1 MTAPSPAAV
10 PRSAAAAGG
19 AVLVGATGGIGASI
33 ARRLAGDG
41 PRPLVLM
48 DLAGDALD
56 GLAQELDA
64 TAVPVD
70 LSDAETVEAAFR
82 AAAAA
87 LPDGVAALVLAAGV
101 VDTAKLGELTP
112 ERWDRILAVDLTG
125 FFLCCHHALPMMVDG
140 GRIVTLGSLA
150 GRTGGVLTGTAY
162 AAAKGGVEA
171 MTKSIAQ
178 QLAPRGITANC
189 VAPGA
194 VETPMLAAHP
204 PERKAAMSAS
214 TPLKRMGRPEEI
226 AGAVA
231 WLLSPEAGFVTGHV
245 LAVNGGLRM
254 D

>member
-112 ERWDRILAVDLTG
+112 ERWDRILAVGPDRLLSVLPPRPADDG
-125 FFLCCHHALPMMVDG
+125 RWRADRHA
-140 GRIVTLGSLA
+140 RLGSP
-150 GRTGGVLTGTAY
+150 GGP
-162 AAAKGGVEA
+162 AA
-171 MTKSIAQ
+171 S
-178 QLAPRGITANC
+178 
-189 VAPGA
+189 
-194 VETPMLAAHP
+194 
-204 PERKAAMSAS
+204 
-214 TPLKRMGRPEEI
+214 
-226 AGAVA
+226 
-231 WLLSPEAGFVTGHV
+231 
-245 LAVNGGLRM
+245 
-254 D
+254 

>member
-1 MTAPSPAAV
+1 
-10 PRSAAAAGG
+10 
-19 AVLVGATGGIGASI
+19 
-33 ARRLAGDG
+33 
-41 PRPLVLM
+41 
-48 DLAGDALD
+48 
-56 GLAQELDA
+56 

-70 LSDAETVEAAFR
+70 LAQPDTVADGFAK
-82 AAAAA
+82 AGAA
-87 LPDGVAALVLAAGV
+87 LPDGIAALVLAAGV

-112 ERWDRILAVDLTG
+112 EGWARILAVDLTG
-125 FFLCCHHALPMMVDG
+125 FFLCCHHALPRLVDG

-231 WLLSPEAGFVTGHV
+231 WLLSADAAFVTGHV

>member
-1 MTAPSPAAV
+1 MNDTPSSTAT
-10 PRSAAAAGG
+10 AGG
-19 AVLVGATGGIGASI
+19 TILVGATGGIGAAI
-33 ARRLAGDG
+33 ARRLAKDG

-48 DLAGDALD
+48 DLPGDGLD
-56 GLAQELDA
+56 GLAGELQA
-64 TAVPVD
+64 TAVPAD
-70 LSDAETVEAAFR
+70 LAEPATIEAGFATASR
-82 AAAAA
+82 S
-87 LPDGVAALVLAAGV
+87 LPDGVAWLVLAAGV
-101 VDTAKLGELTP
+101 VDTAKLGDLTP
-112 ERWDRILAVDLTG
+112 DRWDRIIAIDLTG
-125 FFLCCHHALPMMVDG
+125 FFLCCHHALPLLVDG

-171 MTKSIAQ
+171 MTKSVAQ

-231 WLLSPEAGFVTGHV
+231 YLLSPEAAFVTGHV
-245 LAVNGGLRM
+245 LAINGGLRM